1 MGLPLTLVLD
11 NARYQRC
18 AVVQQLAEELRI
30 ELLFLPAYSPNLNL
44 IERLWKFV
52 KKEVLTCRYYDDFA
66 RFKAAIVDCLDQVEG
81 KHREAIASLLSLK
94 FQTFDN
100 AQLLAA

>member
-1 MGLPLTLVLD
+1 VRL
-11 NARYQRC
+11 
-18 AVVQQLAEELRI
+18 LAAELRI
-30 ELLFLPAYSPNLNL
+30 ELLDLPWYSPNLNL

-52 KKEVLTCRYYDDFA
+52 KKDVLTCRYYGDFA
-66 RFKAAIVDCLDQVEG
+66 RFKAAIVEGLEQVEG
-81 KHREAIASLLSLK
+81 KHREAIASLLTLK